1 MAVKS
6 AKPDIVRFLCDRTD
20 VEVGR
25 LGTGRV
31 GEGLER
37 KGGVGEEGVGSGK
50 EGVGSGKEGVG
61 SVIEVLEVLVERGWD
76 VNGGGEGG

>member
-1 MAVKS
+1 M
-6 AKPDIVRFLCDRTD
+6 RFLCDTTD

-50 EGVGSGKEGVG
+50 EGVGS
-61 SVIEVLEVLVERGWD
+61 VIEVLKVLVERGWD